1 MAQPSKAG
9 AVVLFLFGLPFFAF
23 GSYATFA
30 FFTSAPSVHNNS
42 NPIAGAIF
50 ASVFALIGAGLMF
63 GAVYGY
69 WWQKRDAAVKE
80 ANPQAPWLWRSDW
93 AAGRALSSRRAT
105 LYGWWLGTTLTGM
118 LFLPMAVI
126 TVPPMLRSSDPKAF
140 VLLGL
145 CLIPAALL
153 AGALRATLRRQRY
166 GQTYFEFSTIP
177 FSPGGR
183 IAGQIHLRLDT
194 AAEHGI
200 DLQLSCIRRIVTGSG
215 RDRSVS
221 NVPLWQQQKNVP
233 QAALMIGPV
242 GTSIPVEFE
251 IPEEAYE
258 TNHDVPGDQV
268 LWMLHAQADMP
279 GVDYSGDFEIP
290 VFRTTAKAA
299 RANAAAGDADWAPEF
314 RPRFATSAPKSDSLD
329 VPAPAHPKVV
339 VSTTAQGATEFYFPA
354 FRNPGR
360 TLLLLFFTAVWTAI
374 VYFLAHSKA
383 PWVFALVFGCFDL
396 VLVYGCLQGLFGRAR
411 IVVGDGKLLSQRG
424 TFSIGAGSEIPFGDI
439 DSVRAA
445 GEAQNSTAWSASY
458 TIQLMIKS
466 GRTLR
471 LADSIADREEARW
484 IVGQIEKLSGQKL
497 DTQVVLQN
505 FGRDLGPPP
514 QRDSI

>member
-1 MAQPSKAG
+1 VAQPSKAG
-9 AVVLFLFGLPFFAF
+9 ALVLFLFGLPFFAF
-23 GSYATFA
+23 GAYASFA

-50 ASVFALIGAGLMF
+50 ASVFAIIGAGLMF

-69 WWQKRDAAVKE
+69 RRLKRDAAVKD
-80 ANPQAPWLWRSDW
+80 ANPQSPWLWRSDW
-93 AAGRALSSRRAT
+93 AESRALSTHRNT
-105 LYGWWLGTTLTGM
+105 VYGWWIGVVLASM
-118 LFLPMAVI
+118 LFVPMAVI
-126 TVPPMLRSSDPKAF
+126 AAPPLLRSPDPKIF
-140 VLLGL
+140 LLVGL

-166 GQTYFEFSTIP
+166 GQTYFEFVTLP
-177 FSPGGR
+177 FSPGKR
-183 IAGQIHLRLDT
+183 ISGQIHLRLDT

-200 DLQLSCIRRIVTGSG
+200 DLRLSCIRRIVTGSG
-215 RDRSVS
+215 KQQSVS

-233 QAALMIGPV
+233 QASLMIGPV

-258 TNHDVPGDQV
+258 TNHDVPRDQV
-268 LWMLHAQADMP
+268 LWMLHAQADVP
-279 GVDYSGDFEIP
+279 GVNYSDDFEIP
-290 VFRTTAKAA
+290 VFRSTAKAA
-299 RANAAAGDADWAPEF
+299 RASASADGADWVPEF
-314 RPRFATSAPKSDSLD
+314 GPRFATGALVSDSLA

-339 VSTTAQGATEFYFPA
+339 VLTNTQGATEFYFPA

-360 TLLLLFFTAVWTAI
+360 TLFLLLFMAVWTAI
-374 VYFLAHSKA
+374 VYFLAHSNA
-383 PWVFALVFGCFDL
+383 PWVFAAVFGGFDL
-396 VLVYGCLQGLFGRAR
+396 LLVYGCMQGLFGKAR
-411 IVVGDGKLLSQRG
+411 VVIGNGKLISRRG
-424 TFSIGAGSEIPFGDI
+424 MFSTGTAAEIPFSDI
-439 DSVRAA
+439 GSVHAVA
-445 GEAQNSTAWSASY
+445 GVQNSNAWSASY
-458 TIQLMIKS
+458 MIQLTTRS

-484 IVGQIEKLSGQKL
+484 IVGQIEELAGLKP

-505 FGRDLGPPP
+505 LGRDLGPPP